1 MSFPPGDS
9 SSKSCKKILVSL
21 ITSCKEPL
29 LLTLRALIDE
39 EYRDT
44 NIFQVNI
51 CVLFDDDCFIVD
63 CGAVD
68 FVDGTDDGDAAA
80 VDESLMKVGMG
91 DVEDGDV
98 LSISV
103 INDCTGNG
111 DDAVLDSSLIVDM
124 GDGDNVAV
132 VDVCAISV
140 GTRVIDDGVG
150 DGISVIDVDMSV
162 FDDDDVADVF
172 VINEDMGEGDDVG
185 ECDKSVVVVVVAVVQ
200 ASAKKNV
207 TYKIKPA
214 WYKPLIPP
222 FTARQLKNKL
232 N

>member
-1 MSFPPGDS
+1 
-9 SSKSCKKILVSL
+9 
-21 ITSCKEPL
+21 
-29 LLTLRALIDE
+29 
-39 EYRDT
+39 
-44 NIFQVNI
+44 
-51 CVLFDDDCFIVD
+51 
-63 CGAVD
+63 
-68 FVDGTDDGDAAA
+68 
-80 VDESLMKVGMG
+80 MKVGMG

-111 DDAVLDSSLIVDM
+111 DDAVVDSSLIVDM

-172 VINEDMGEGDDVG
+172 VMNEDMGEGDDVG

-222 FTARQLKNKL
+222 FTARQLKKKL

>member
-1 MSFPPGDS
+1 
-9 SSKSCKKILVSL
+9 
-21 ITSCKEPL
+21 
-29 LLTLRALIDE
+29 
-39 EYRDT
+39 
-44 NIFQVNI
+44 
-51 CVLFDDDCFIVD
+51 
-63 CGAVD
+63 
-68 FVDGTDDGDAAA
+68 
-80 VDESLMKVGMG
+80 MKVGMG

-98 LSISV
+98 FSISV

-111 DDAVLDSSLIVDM
+111 DDAVVDSAVIVDM
-124 GDGDNVAV
+124 GDGDDVAV

-140 GTRVIDDGVG
+140 GTRVIDDDVG
-150 DGISVIDVDMSV
+150 DDISVIDVDMSV

>member
-1 MSFPPGDS
+1 
-9 SSKSCKKILVSL
+9 
-21 ITSCKEPL
+21 
-29 LLTLRALIDE
+29 
-39 EYRDT
+39 
-44 NIFQVNI
+44 
-51 CVLFDDDCFIVD
+51 
-63 CGAVD
+63 
-68 FVDGTDDGDAAA
+68 
-80 VDESLMKVGMG
+80 MKVGMG

>member
-1 MSFPPGDS
+1 
-9 SSKSCKKILVSL
+9 
-21 ITSCKEPL
+21 
-29 LLTLRALIDE
+29 
-39 EYRDT
+39 
-44 NIFQVNI
+44 
-51 CVLFDDDCFIVD
+51 
-63 CGAVD
+63 
-68 FVDGTDDGDAAA
+68 
-80 VDESLMKVGMG
+80 MKVGMG

-111 DDAVLDSSLIVDM
+111 DDAVVDSSLIVDM
-124 GDGDNVAV
+124 GDGDNVA
-132 VDVCAISV
+132 
-140 GTRVIDDGVG
+140 
-150 DGISVIDVDMSV
+150 
-162 FDDDDVADVF
+162 
-172 VINEDMGEGDDVG
+172 
-185 ECDKSVVVVVVAVVQ
+185 VAVVQ